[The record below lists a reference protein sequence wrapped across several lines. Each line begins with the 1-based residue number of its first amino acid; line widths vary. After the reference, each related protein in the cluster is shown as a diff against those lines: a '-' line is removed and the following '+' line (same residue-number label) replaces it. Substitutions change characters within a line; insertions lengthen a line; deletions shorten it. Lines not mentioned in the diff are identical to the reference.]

1 MAEQKASAFLAESM
15 KNGTIVAGGGGRR
28 QGKEGKCKGKERK
41 GKICDSNVY
50 CNIKGEL

>member
-41 GKICDSNVY
+41 GKERFVILMCIV
-50 CNIKGEL
+50 I